1 MRIAFIVLLLLAA
14 ATPRAAE
21 DSKVYKTTD
30 EQGRPVFSDQAG
42 EQAEE
47 VEVREP
53 MTFPAD
59 QFAEDYQRFTAEK
72 GEEEGEFSYQTLAIV
87 YPENNASIR
96 SNPGDFE
103 VRFRVSPNRRPG
115 HTLQLLMDGEVYQ
128 EIAGTGSV
136 MLTNV
141 DRGTHRFQIQ
151 VVDGEGEVLQQ
162 GPPVTMH
169 LLRHSIRHPQ
179 GRKST
184 NPAP

>member
-1 MRIAFIVLLLLAA
+1 MRIAFIVLLLMAA
-14 ATPRAAE
+14 ASPHAAQ

-30 EQGRPVFSDQAG
+30 DQGRPVFSDQAG
-42 EQAEE
+42 DQAEE

-53 MTFPAD
+53 MTFPAG
-59 QFAEDYQRFTAEK
+59 QFAEDYQRLTGNK
-72 GEEEGEFSYQTLAIV
+72 GDQDGEFSYQTLAVV

-103 VRFRVSPNRRPG
+103 VKFQISPNRRPG
-115 HTLQLLMDGEVYQ
+115 HTLQLLMDGEVFQ

-141 DRGTHRFQIQ
+141 DRGTHQFRIQ
-151 VVDGEGEVLQQ
+151 VVDSEGEVLQQ
-162 GPPVTMH
+162 GPPVSMH

-179 GRKST
+179 GKKAA
-184 NPAP
+184 N